1 VPFGDQSEGDR
12 TADEAVRVREGDTHA
27 VRPMVAAVDTKSR
40 LAARKFSE
48 AAYDALSTR
57 PKVAGHHRVIIGKT
71 NPKGLR

>member
-1 VPFGDQSEGDR
+1 
-12 TADEAVRVREGDTHA
+12 
-27 VRPMVAAVDTKSR
+27 MVAAVDTKSR